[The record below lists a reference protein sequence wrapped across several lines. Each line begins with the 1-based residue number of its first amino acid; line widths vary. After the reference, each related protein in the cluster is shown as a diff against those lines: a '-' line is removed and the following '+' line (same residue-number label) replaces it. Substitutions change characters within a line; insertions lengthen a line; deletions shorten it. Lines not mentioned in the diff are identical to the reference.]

1 MQNLIPA
8 AAGAQFLMF
17 QGAPKSI
24 KKRCQK
30 DFEIRPHLESEKKK
44 RKSSQHRPDMGS
56 KNGRRCDKKSIKK
69 KMKNDF
75 KKRAQKNMQKNL
87 SIN

>member
-24 KKRCQK
+24 KKRGQK
-30 DFEIRPHLESEKKK
+30 DFEIRPHLKIEKNSKK
-44 RKSSQHRPDMGS
+44 LPT
-56 KNGRRCDKKSIKK
+56 
-69 KMKNDF
+69 
-75 KKRAQKNMQKNL
+75 
-87 SIN
+87 